1 MKIEFSVLDE
11 HQAVLIEVD
20 GRVSIDGVQQVRRR
34 SVEIAEETG
43 YRNFIVD
50 IRRLVSIDDG
60 STLTAYDLGEEFKSS
75 GFSVWTN
82 TAVLMP
88 EDPAAREQAEF
99 MHTVEVNRGRGL
111 LSYVESY
118 DEAYAWFETLTNRS

>member
-11 HQAVLIEVD
+11 HQAVAIEVE
-20 GRVSIDGVQQVRRR
+20 GRVTAADVQAMRRR
-34 SVEIAEETG
+34 SVEIAQQTG
-43 YRNFIVD
+43 HRNFIVD
-50 IRRLVSIDDG
+50 IRRLISIDDG
-60 STLTAYDLGEEFKSS
+60 SAFSAYELGEQFKDS

-88 EDPAAREQAEF
+88 EDPRAREQAEF
-99 MHTVEVNRGRGL
+99 MHTVEVNRGRGI

-118 DEAYAWFETLTNRS
+118 DEAFTWFDDMARRG

>member
-11 HQAVLIEVD
+11 RQAVVIEIEGHLTSADVHEM
-20 GRVSIDGVQQVRRR
+20 RHRT
-34 SVEIAEETG
+34 VEIAEQTG
-43 YRNFIVD
+43 HRNFIVD
-50 IRRLVSIDDG
+50 IRRLLSIDDG
-60 STLTAYDLGEEFKSS
+60 SAFSAYDLGEQFKDS

-99 MHTVEVNRGRGL
+99 LHTVEINRGRGV

-118 DEAYAWFETLTNRS
+118 DEAFDWFDDMARHA

>member
-11 HQAVLIEVD
+11 RKAVATEIEGHLTTRD
-20 GRVSIDGVQQVRRR
+20 VQDMRRR
-34 SVEIAEETG
+34 TVELAEQTG
-43 YRNFIVD
+43 YRNYIVD
-50 IRRLVSIDDG
+50 IRHLLSIDDG
-60 STLTAYDLGEEFKSS
+60 SAFSAYELGEQFKDI
-75 GFSVWTN
+75 GFFVWTN

-99 MHTVEVNRGRGL
+99 LHTVEVNRGRGI

-118 DEAYAWFETLTNRS
+118 EEAFTWFDDMARRS

>member
-1 MKIEFSVLDE
+1 MKIECSVLDE
-11 HQAVLIEVD
+11 HQAVAIEVE
-20 GRVSIDGVQQVRRR
+20 GRVSSEGVQQMRRR
-34 SVEIAEETG
+34 SVEIAQETG

-50 IRRLVSIDDG
+50 LRCLVAIDDG
-60 STLTAYDLGEEFKSS
+60 STLTAYDLGEQFKSS
-75 GFSVWTN
+75 GFSVWNN

-111 LSYVESY
+111 LSYVESF
-118 DEAYAWFETLTNRS
+118 DEAYAWFEAMAKRG

>member
-11 HQAVLIEVD
+11 HQAVLIEVE
-20 GRVSIDGVQQVRRR
+20 GRVTIDGVQQMRRR
-34 SVEIAEETG
+34 SVETAEETG
-43 YRNFIVD
+43 YRNFVVD
-50 IRRLVSIDDG
+50 IRRLVAIDDG

-75 GFSVWTN
+75 GFSVWAN

-99 MHTVEVNRGRGL
+99 MHTVEINRGRGL

-118 DEAYAWFETLTNRS
+118 DEAYAWFETLANRG

>member
-1 MKIEFSVLDE
+1 MKIEFSVLDD
-11 HQAVLIEVD
+11 HQAVAIEVE
-20 GRVSIDGVQQVRRR
+20 GRVTIEGVQQMRRR
-34 SVEIAEETG
+34 SVEIAEETA
-43 YRNFIVD
+43 YCNFIVD
-50 IRRLVSIDDG
+50 IRRLVAIDDG

-118 DEAYAWFETLTNRS
+118 DEAYAWFEAMAQRG

>member
-11 HQAVLIEVD
+11 HKAVAIEIEGCLTSEDVRSMRRQA
-20 GRVSIDGVQQVRRR
+20 
-34 SVEIAEETG
+34 VEIAGQTG
-43 YRNFIVD
+43 HSNFIVD

-60 STLTAYDLGEEFKSS
+60 SAFAAYELGDQFKDS

-88 EDPAAREQAEF
+88 EDPAAREQTEF
-99 MHTVEVNRGRGL
+99 LHTVEVNRGRGI

-118 DEAYAWFETLTNRS
+118 DEAFAWFEDMARHS

>member
-1 MKIEFSVLDE
+1 MTIEFSVFDQ
-11 HQAVLIEVD
+11 HKAVSIVVK
-20 GRVSIDGVQQVRRR
+20 GRVTIEDVQWFRRR

-43 YRNFIVD
+43 HRNFIVD
-50 IRRLVSIDDG
+50 LRRLVAIDDG
-60 STLTAYDLGEEFKSS
+60 STLTAYELGEEFKSS

-99 MHTVEVNRGRGL
+99 MHTVEVNRGRGI

-118 DEAYAWFETLTNRS
+118 EEAYDWFDSMEQRS